1 MIVAPSQRVAP
12 NGPFAKEIPETDRTA
27 ARLRA
32 RFLARRRVAV
42 GRRAILIMP
51 KREAPDHDTVGKH
64 VAVAG
69 GQSHVLADAGE
80 RVGRHPKF
88 K

>member
-1 MIVAPSQRVAP
+1 M
-12 NGPFAKEIPETDRTA
+12 
-27 ARLRA
+27 RA

-42 GRRAILIMP
+42 GRRAILMMP

-80 RVGRHPKF
+80 PVGRHPKF
-88 K
+88 KQRLGSFRTSQRVEIGV

>member
-1 MIVAPSQRVAP
+1 M
-12 NGPFAKEIPETDRTA
+12 
-27 ARLRA
+27 
-32 RFLARRRVAV
+32 
-42 GRRAILIMP
+42 MP
-51 KREAPDHDTVGKH
+51 KYERPHPRRIYWHSGCLHEADHDAVGKH

-88 K
+88 E

>member
-1 MIVAPSQRVAP
+1 MARSQRKFP
-12 NGPFAKEIPETDRTA
+12 KQMA

-42 GRRAILIMP
+42 GRRAILMMP